1 MPGFVIMRGATC
13 LGYPEAR
20 AVVAGTRSP
29 RKTVTQIALAS
40 ARGTHVWANTP
51 QSGTALAPVQLTNPC
66 NTSTSNN
73 TLCVID
79 VWGKSPVQAHRMRPT
94 PSSRRRNPEL
104 TYHKFRTDKPGQ
116 SGRRTMR
123 KL

>member
-79 VWGKSPVQAHRMRPT
+79 VWGKSPVHG
-94 PSSRRRNPEL
+94 SRRRP
-104 TYHKFRTDKPGQ
+104 HAGAADRD
-116 SGRRTMR
+116 RA
-123 KL
+123 